1 MVIIPFIKGN
11 QKLIICCG
19 LNFGQLMKKLNIY
32 ITRQILTGFLLVTF
46 SLLSI
51 LWLTQSLRF
60 VELITNKGLP
70 LGLFVQM
77 TSLLMPRLF
86 VILSPI
92 ALFVAVLFVYN
103 RLLSDREL
111 VVMQSAGISPW
122 QNAKAALF
130 MGIMLSVFNL
140 YVNNIG
146 IPQAEK
152 AFNELEWKV
161 KNDVSHLMFREG
173 EFTTLQYGLTVFVT
187 THEKDGS
194 VTGILVNDERNPKS
208 KMTVS
213 AEKGRIVY
221 TDKGPRLI
229 MINGVRQ
236 EITNAN
242 SQFSSLSFD
251 RYSVDFG
258 NMGQKKAKE
267 EGAREK
273 SLSKLFNARSD
284 PNLTPNEV
292 NRYIVEGN
300 KRILTPMF
308 NLVFALLACT
318 GLLIGNFN
326 RRGQSKIISV
336 SISAMVLIQALDLAF
351 TNMSAKSLY
360 CLPLLYANFAI
371 PLAACIYLLLF
382 YNPAFF
388 RRRKKQEGLENE

>member
-1 MVIIPFIKGN
+1 
-11 QKLIICCG
+11 
-19 LNFGQLMKKLNIY
+19 MKKLNVY
-32 ITRQILTGFLLVTF
+32 IAKQIFIGFLLVTF

-70 LGLFVQM
+70 ISIFVEM
-77 TSLLMPRLF
+77 TSLLMPRLY

-92 ALFVAVLFVYN
+92 ALFVGVLFVYN
-103 RLLSDREL
+103 RMLSDREL
-111 VVMQSAGISPW
+111 IVMKAAGISPW
-122 QNAKAALF
+122 QNAKPALTV
-130 MGIMLSVFNL
+130 GILLSVFCL

-173 EFTTLQYGLTVFVT
+173 EFTTLQFGLTVFVT

-194 VTGILVNDERNPKS
+194 ISGILVNDERNPKM
-208 KMTVS
+208 KTTLS

-221 TDKGPRLI
+221 TDKGPRII
-229 MINGVRQ
+229 MVNGIRQ
-236 EITNAN
+236 EINNSN
-242 SQFSSLSFD
+242 SQFSSLAFD

-258 NMGQKKAKE
+258 TTGPKKQKE

-273 SLSKLFNARSD
+273 TLFELFNAGSD
-284 PNLTPNEV
+284 TSLTLQEV

-300 KRILTPMF
+300 KRILTPLYNM
-308 NLVFALLACT
+308 VFALLACT
-318 GLLIGNFN
+318 GLLVGNFN
-326 RRGQSKIISV
+326 RRGQTKIISI
-336 SISAMVLIQALDLAF
+336 SIFLMVLIQAGDLAF
-351 TNMSAKSLY
+351 TNMSSKHLY
-360 CLPLLYANFAI
+360 FLPLLYANFFI
-371 PLAACIYLLLF
+371 PLISCIYLLLF

-388 RRRKKQEGLENE
+388 VRKKKFEGLEDA